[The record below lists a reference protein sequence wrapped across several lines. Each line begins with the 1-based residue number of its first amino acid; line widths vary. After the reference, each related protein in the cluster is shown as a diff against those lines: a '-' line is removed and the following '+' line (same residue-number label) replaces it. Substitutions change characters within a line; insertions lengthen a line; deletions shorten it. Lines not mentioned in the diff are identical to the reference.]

1 MSKIIIQ
8 IDDSDVAIKRLASIL
23 DMKICTFKYAPSY
36 RRHVH
41 DFTKCSGTFEIRI
54 GDFVCYFPQMMTKL
68 NKRLLIAK
76 IEGIST
82 KEPSLDKKK
91 QSLKDVSIDCYSYAI
106 QDRMQETAIN
116 IYHAMDTNEKNSKR
130 GRLLKNYLVDKELNT
145 LNAIFAHENV
155 ELLKIYL
162 NSVISTH
169 EDLQF
174 VVNFLDKQSDSV
186 KNYLE
191 MRAYVLQL
199 LNAKPK
205 SIKDDF
211 DL

>member
-8 IDDSDVAIKRLASIL
+8 IDDSDVAIKRLSSIL
-23 DMKICTFKYAPSY
+23 DMKIRTPLY
-36 RRHVH
+36 RRRVH
-41 DFTKCSGTFEIRI
+41 DFNFIKCSGTFEIRI

-76 IEGIST
+76 IECIST

-91 QSLKDVSIDCYSYAI
+91 QSLKDVSIDFYSYAI

-116 IYHAMDTNEKNSKR
+116 IYQAMDTNEKNSKR
-130 GRLLKNYLVDKELNT
+130 GRLLKNYLVDKELNMFE
-145 LNAIFAHENV
+145 AIFTHGNIK
-155 ELLKIYL
+155 LLKMYL
-162 NSVISTH
+162 DFRISPQ

-174 VVNFLDKQSDSV
+174 AIDLLGKKADIT

-191 MRAYVLQL
+191 KAMRQKAVRY
-199 LNAKPK
+199 
-205 SIKDDF
+205 
-211 DL
+211 